1 MFPCVVNPAEVRSKR
16 DCGTSDIFFRRR
28 RSLGG
33 PYGIAIA
40 LSNGDLDQSRRRFT
54 NYIWMNEKET
64 KETKE
69 TMRFGLAK
77 GPVRFEDIIYRMPRN
92 S

>member
-54 NYIWMNEKET
+54 NYIWMNEKEMT
-64 KETKE
+64 AA
-69 TMRFGLAK
+69 MRFGLAK
-77 GPVRFEDIIYRMPRN
+77 GPVRFEDIIYWMPGN